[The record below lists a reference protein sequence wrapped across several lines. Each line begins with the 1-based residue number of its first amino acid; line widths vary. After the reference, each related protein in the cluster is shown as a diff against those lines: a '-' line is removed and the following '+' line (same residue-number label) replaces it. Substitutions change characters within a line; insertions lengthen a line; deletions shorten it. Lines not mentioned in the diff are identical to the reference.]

1 MFWKY
6 IFAALRISNQIPGT
20 KLNHWYTWII
30 RRDAQ
35 FYLTLM
41 EVTLLPFNKSS
52 LSKILTDLGR
62 LFIWL
67 LCWHLLFHESVSKHQ
82 FAPINFFKFENL
94 AFSLILW
101 QYWWCKITLKYP
113 SKYLAPHHGPDTR
126 FSCLYC
132 NNSLLQQPA
141 QWYGTQWLCSV
152 ARIKCCHTGW
162 QEMQVN
168 NFQKLRH

>member
-6 IFAALRISNQIPGT
+6 IFAALHISNQKPGT

-30 RRDAQ
+30 RRYAQ

-41 EVTLLPFNKSS
+41 EVTLLPLNKSS
-52 LSKILTDLGR
+52 LSKILTVCGR

-67 LCWHLLFHESVSKHQ
+67 LCWHLLSRELFSKHQ

-101 QYWWCKITLKYP
+101 QYWWFKITLKYP
-113 SKYLAPHHGPDTR
+113 SKYLSPHHGLDTH
-126 FSCLYC
+126 FLCLYC
-132 NNSLLQQPA
+132 DNSLLQQLA
-141 QWYGTQWLCSV
+141 QGYGSTMIVPSSSHKMLSHRL
-152 ARIKCCHTGW
+152 ARDASK
-162 QEMQVN
+162 
-168 NFQKLRH
+168 